1 MTTHTAPFSAR
12 PWWRPALVVGLG
24 VAALT
29 VPGMAAAPG
38 VRVVVLLT
46 FLVLGPGLALV
57 GLLDIPD
64 GWRELSLVIGVSL
77 ALDLVVVG
85 VLTYAGNG
93 TAGDGLALLAGI
105 AFTGAAVQFFRLR
118 RRGRDGEAAA

>member
-1 MTTHTAPFSAR
+1 MTTHAAPFSAR

-24 VAALT
+24 LAALT
-29 VPGMAAAPG
+29 VPGTAAAPG
-38 VRVVVLLT
+38 IRVVVLLA

-85 VLTYAGNG
+85 VLAYAGYD
-93 TAGDGLALLAGI
+93 TAAHGLALLAGI
-105 AFTGAAVQFFRLR
+105 AFAGAAVQFLRLR
-118 RRGRDGEAAA
+118 RRGRDGKAAA